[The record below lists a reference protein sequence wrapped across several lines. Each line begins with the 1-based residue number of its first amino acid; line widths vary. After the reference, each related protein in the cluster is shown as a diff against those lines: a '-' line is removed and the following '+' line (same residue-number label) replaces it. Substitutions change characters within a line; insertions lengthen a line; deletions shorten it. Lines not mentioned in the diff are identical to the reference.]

1 MSEAHAGNRCVV
13 VVRVA
18 VKRRDAGVVGVA
30 HWNWIL
36 VKDVPSSM
44 YIPVHMM
51 APGGRGLGIS
61 SSVIHPGIVFLKVR
75 VRSPIWGQLLVGEA
89 VRVIVEAN
97 RALGSYG
104 PVSARSS
111 VSLLGF

>member
-13 VVRVA
+13 VVSVA
-18 VKRRDAGVVGVA
+18 VKRRDSGAVGVV

-36 VKDVPSSM
+36 VKDVPPSM

-51 APGGRGLGIS
+51 PPGGRGLGIS

-89 VRVIVEAN
+89 VRAIVEAN

-104 PVSARSS
+104 PVSVRSS

>member
-1 MSEAHAGNRCVV
+1 MSEAHDGNRCVV
-13 VVRVA
+13 VVSVA
-18 VKRRDAGVVGVA
+18 VKRRGAGVVGVA

-61 SSVIHPGIVFLKVR
+61 SRVIHPGIVVR
-75 VRSPIWGQLLVGEA
+75 KAWVRSPI
-89 VRVIVEAN
+89 
-97 RALGSYG
+97 
-104 PVSARSS
+104 
-111 VSLLGF
+111 